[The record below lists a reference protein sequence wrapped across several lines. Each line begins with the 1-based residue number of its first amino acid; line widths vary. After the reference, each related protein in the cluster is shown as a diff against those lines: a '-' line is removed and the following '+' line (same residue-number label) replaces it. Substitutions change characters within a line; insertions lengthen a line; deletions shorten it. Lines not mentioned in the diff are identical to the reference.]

1 MVEEIDIKTIQKAK
15 ANAEKVKKVEQRK
28 KDKEEV
34 KQENKMMKIKKN
46 TCLNKSTAAPA
57 PKEEPIVFSEYKDTF
72 ILTYFELI
80 AKMASKYIKNCSE
93 ESLKKRLL
101 TSRDLDKLLGYLT
114 NLEIEN
120 PILLL
125 MITTVSH
132 ILTDSIHNK
141 VIKDAQVKPE
151 PDPTAAGL
159 DLAKEDKKEP
169 TST

>member
-1 MVEEIDIKTIQKAK
+1 M
-15 ANAEKVKKVEQRK
+15 EQRK

-34 KQENKMMKIKKN
+34 KQENKMLKIKKN
-46 TCLNKSTAAPA
+46 TCLNKSAAAPV

-101 TSRDLDKLLGYLT
+101 TSRDLDKLLSYLT
-114 NLEIEN
+114 NLEIES

-151 PDPTAAGL
+151 VAPSDMEIKQPEE
-159 DLAKEDKKEP
+159 KSNP
-169 TST
+169 

>member
-1 MVEEIDIKTIQKAK
+1 M
-15 ANAEKVKKVEQRK
+15 KKVEQRK

-34 KQENKMMKIKKN
+34 KQENKMLKVKKN
-46 TCLNKSTAAPA
+46 TCLNKSAAAPA

-132 ILTDSIHNK
+132 ILTDSIHTK

-151 PDPTAAGL
+151 VAPSDMEIKQPEE
-159 DLAKEDKKEP
+159 KSNP
-169 TST
+169 

>member
-46 TCLNKSTAAPA
+46 TVMNKSATTPAPA
-57 PKEEPIVFSEYKDTF
+57 TEQPVVFSEYKDTF

-151 PDPTAAGL
+151 VAPSDMEIKQPEKNLTHNYI
-159 DLAKEDKKEP
+159 
-169 TST
+169 

>member
-1 MVEEIDIKTIQKAK
+1 ML
-15 ANAEKVKKVEQRK
+15 KVKK
-28 KDKEEV
+28 
-34 KQENKMMKIKKN
+34 N
-46 TCLNKSTAAPA
+46 TVMNKSATTPAPA
-57 PKEEPIVFSEYKDTF
+57 TEQPIVFSEYKDTF

-101 TSRDLDKLLGYLT
+101 TSRDLDKLLSYLT

-151 PDPTAAGL
+151 VAPSDMEIKQPEE
-159 DLAKEDKKEP
+159 KSNP
-169 TST
+169 

>member
-1 MVEEIDIKTIQKAK
+1 
-15 ANAEKVKKVEQRK
+15 
-28 KDKEEV
+28 
-34 KQENKMMKIKKN
+34 
-46 TCLNKSTAAPA
+46 
-57 PKEEPIVFSEYKDTF
+57 
-72 ILTYFELI
+72 
-80 AKMASKYIKNCSE
+80 MASKYIKNCSE

-151 PDPTAAGL
+151 VAPSDMEIKQPEE
-159 DLAKEDKKEP
+159 KSNP
-169 TST
+169 

>member
-46 TCLNKSTAAPA
+46 TVMNKSATTPAPA
-57 PKEEPIVFSEYKDTF
+57 TEQPVVFSEYKDTF

-101 TSRDLDKLLGYLT
+101 TSRDLDKLLSYLT

-125 MITTVSH
+125 LITTVSH

-159 DLAKEDKKEP
+159 DLAKEEKKD
-169 TST
+169 

>member
-15 ANAEKVKKVEQRK
+15 ANAEKVKKAEQRK

-34 KQENKMMKIKKN
+34 KQENKMLKIKKN
-46 TCLNKSTAAPA
+46 TCLKRSAAAPV

-80 AKMASKYIKNCSE
+80 AKMASKYIENCSE
-93 ESLKKRLL
+93 ESLKTRLL
-101 TSRDLDKLLGYLT
+101 TPRELDKLLGYLT

-151 PDPTAAGL
+151 VAPSDMEIKQPEE
-159 DLAKEDKKEP
+159 KSNP
-169 TST
+169 